1 MQPSSKLNHHAGF
14 SLLEMMV
21 AMTLMVIVVA
31 ALASLMK
38 SSISISNAT
47 YELTDAQE
55 GLRSAQEFINRD
67 LVSAGDGLKTMTYI
81 PVTTTFVQ
89 KYLSLNPVPDPAMPS
104 GVTNLGILTTDND
117 VPVDTIVFGLDPG
130 VPTNPLV
137 KVRSSPL
144 VTDRQ
149 TILAIDSSFV
159 PISLPAATIDSTG
172 TTVTISDTDRTR
184 FTAGEVYFLTSSV
197 GGTFGTLTN
206 VTDITGANS
215 TLTFAAGSSNGD
227 KFGLNVTG
235 AGGRIS
241 TIAACNGTGSTLPA
255 TLQRMKIIHYYID
268 TTGRLMRR
276 VFGVKGTGFR
286 EAAVADH
293 VTSVQFIYSLGPDS
307 AGNNVPPVNRLTT
320 LDQQIAVR
328 QVEVR
333 VNVETPHAL
342 EKGLQPELTSTTST
356 SVRNMQ
362 FRQALQPRP
371 TPTP

>member
-1 MQPSSKLNHHAGF
+1 MQPISRPNNQSGF
-14 SLLEMMV
+14 SLIEMIIAMMV
-21 AMTLMVIVVA
+21 MVIVTA
-31 ALASLMK
+31 AVASLMK
-38 SSISISNAT
+38 SSVSISNAT

-117 VPVDTIVFGLDPG
+117 VPADTIVYGLDPS
-130 VPTNPLV
+130 VPTSPLV
-137 KVRSSPL
+137 KVRSSPSL
-144 VTDRQ
+144 TDRQ
-149 TILAIDSSFV
+149 TILAIDSNFV
-159 PISLPAATIDSTG
+159 PISLAAGTIDGTG
-172 TTVTISDTDRTR
+172 TTITIADADRTR
-184 FTAGEVYFLTSSV
+184 FTAGEIYFFTSSV
-197 GGTFGTLTN
+197 GGTFGTVTN
-206 VTDITGANS
+206 VTDIAGVNS

-235 AGGRIS
+235 AGGRIK
-241 TIAACNGTGSTLPA
+241 TISSGGTLAT

-268 TTGRLMRR
+268 TNGRLVRR
-276 VFGVKGTGFR
+276 VFGVKGSGFR

-293 VTSVQFIYSLGPDS
+293 VTSVQFVYSLGPDS
-307 AGNNVPPVNRLTT
+307 AGNVVPPVNWLST
-320 LDQQIAVR
+320 LAQQIAVR

-333 VNVETPHAL
+333 VNVETPHPL
-342 EKGLQPELTSTTST
+342 EKGLQPELSSSTST

-362 FRQALQPRP
+362 FRQATQPRP
-371 TPTP
+371 SPTP

>member
-1 MQPSSKLNHHAGF
+1 MQPSSRLSNQAGF
-14 SLLEMMV
+14 SLLEMIV
-21 AMTLMVIVVA
+21 AMILMVVVTA
-31 ALASLMK
+31 AIASLMK

-67 LVSAGDGLKTMTYI
+67 LMSAGDGLRTMTYI
-81 PVTTTFVQ
+81 PVTTTFVTQ
-89 KYLSLNPVPDPAMPS
+89 YLSLNPVPDPAMPN

-117 VPVDTIVFGLDPG
+117 VTANTVVFGLDPS

-137 KVRSSPL
+137 RVRSSPVL
-144 VTDRQ
+144 TDRQ

-159 PISLPAATIDSTG
+159 PISLAASAINSTG
-172 TTVTISDTDRTR
+172 LTITIADADRSR
-184 FTAGEVYFLTSSV
+184 FTAGEIYFFTSSV
-197 GGTFGTLTN
+197 GGTFGTVTG
-206 VTDITGANS
+206 VTDIAGANS
-215 TLTFAAGSSNGD
+215 TLTFAAGAANGD

-235 AGGRIS
+235 AGGRVNTIS
-241 TIAACNGTGSTLPA
+241 AGGTLP
-255 TLQRMKIIHYYID
+255 TTIQRMKIIHYYID

-276 VFGVKGTGFR
+276 VFGVKGSGFR

-293 VTSVQFIYSLGPDS
+293 VTSVQFVYALGPDS
-307 AGNNVPPVNRLTT
+307 AGNNVPPVNRLST
-320 LDQQIAVR
+320 LAQQISVR

-362 FRQALQPRP
+362 FRQALQPRA

>member
-1 MQPSSKLNHHAGF
+1 MQPISRPNNQAGF
-14 SLLEMMV
+14 SILEMII
-21 AMTLMVIVVA
+21 AITLMVIMTGA
-31 ALASLMK
+31 IASLMK
-38 SSISISNAT
+38 SSVSISNAT

-55 GLRSAQEFINRD
+55 GLRTAQEFINRD

-117 VPVDTIVFGLDPG
+117 VPADTIVYGLDPG

-144 VTDRQ
+144 LTDRQ
-149 TILAIDSSFV
+149 TILAIDSNFV
-159 PISLPAATIDSTG
+159 PISLAASAIDSTG
-172 TTVTISDTDRTR
+172 TTITIADADNTR

-197 GGTFGTLTN
+197 GGTFGTVTN
-206 VTDITGANS
+206 VTDITGPNS
-215 TLTFAAGSSNGD
+215 TLTFAAGSASGD

-235 AGGRIS
+235 AGGRIN
-241 TIAACNGTGSTLPA
+241 TISAGGTLPT

-276 VFGVKGTGFR
+276 VFGVRGSGFR

-293 VTSVQFIYSLGPDS
+293 VTSVQFVYTLGPDS
-307 AGNNVPPVNRLTT
+307 AGSVVPPVNRLST
-320 LDQQIAVR
+320 LAQQIAVR

-333 VNVETPHAL
+333 VNVETPHTL
-342 EKGLQPELTSTTST
+342 EKGLQPELSSITST

>member
-1 MQPSSKLNHHAGF
+1 MQPSSRLENQAGF
-14 SLLEMMV
+14 SLIEMII
-21 AMTLMVIVVA
+21 AITLMVIVTASVV
-31 ALASLMK
+31 SLMK

-67 LVSAGDGLKTMTYI
+67 LVIAGDGLKTMTYV

-89 KYLSLNPVPDPAMPS
+89 KYLSLNPVPDPTMPT

-117 VPVDTIVFGLDPG
+117 VPANTIVYGLDPG

-144 VTDRQ
+144 LTDRQ
-149 TILAIDSSFV
+149 TILAIDSNFV
-159 PISLPAATIDSTG
+159 PISLAAGTIDSTG
-172 TTVTISDTDRTR
+172 TTVTIADADRTR

-197 GGTFGTLTN
+197 GGTFGTVTN

-235 AGGRIS
+235 SGGRIS
-241 TIAACNGTGSTLPA
+241 TISACDSTGNTLPT

-276 VFGVKGTGFR
+276 VFGVKGAGFR

-307 AGNNVPPVNRLTT
+307 AGNNVPPVNRLST

-333 VNVETPHAL
+333 VNVETTHTL
-342 EKGLQPELTSTTST
+342 DKGLQPELTSTTTT

>member
-1 MQPSSKLNHHAGF
+1 MQPISRPNNQAGF
-14 SLLEMMV
+14 SILEMIIAV
-21 AMTLMVIVVA
+21 TLMVIMTGA
-31 ALASLMK
+31 IASLMR
-38 SSISISNAT
+38 SSVSISNAT

-89 KYLSLNPVPDPAMPS
+89 KYLSLNPVPDPAMPA

-117 VPVDTIVFGLDPG
+117 VPVDTIVYGLDPG

-137 KVRSSPL
+137 KVRSTPL
-144 VTDRQ
+144 LTDRQ
-149 TILAIDSSFV
+149 TILAIDSNFV
-159 PISLPAATIDSTG
+159 PISLAATAIDSTG
-172 TTVTISDTDRTR
+172 TTITIADADRSR

-197 GGTFGTLTN
+197 GGTFGTVTS

-215 TLTFAAGSSNGD
+215 TLTFAAGSASGD

-235 AGGRIS
+235 AGGRIN
-241 TIAACNGTGSTLPA
+241 TISAGGTLPT

-276 VFGVKGTGFR
+276 VFGVRGSGFR

-293 VTSVQFIYSLGPDS
+293 VTSVQFVYTLGPDS
-307 AGNNVPPVNRLTT
+307 AGNVVQPVNRLSS

-328 QVEVR
+328 QVDVR

-342 EKGLQPELTSTTST
+342 ENRFQPELTSITST

-362 FRQALQPRP
+362 FRQALQPRA